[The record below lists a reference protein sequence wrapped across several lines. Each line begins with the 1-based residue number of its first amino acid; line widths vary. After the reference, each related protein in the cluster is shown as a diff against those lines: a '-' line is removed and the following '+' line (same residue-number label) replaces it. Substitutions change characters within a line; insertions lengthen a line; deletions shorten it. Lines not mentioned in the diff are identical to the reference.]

1 MTPIDSAAQAL
12 NNFASGPGADAANG
26 LADVFEQAG
35 DRIANSLE
43 QAARSGE
50 LSFNALAEGIAND
63 FARFAVDQLIT
74 VPLEGLVSSLTRS
87 FAGTISGGGSPVT
100 VNLNM
105 PQGVASSAP
114 QASPQ
119 ASGAQI
125 AARVAQAV
133 TQAQTRTGP

>member
-1 MTPIDSAAQAL
+1 MNPTNSAADAL
-12 NNFASGPGADAANG
+12 ENFAKGPGAEAANG

-43 QAARSGE
+43 RAARSGE
-50 LSFNALAEGIAND
+50 LSFNSLAESIATD
-63 FARFAVDQLIT
+63 FARLAVDQLIT
-74 VPLEGLVSSLTRS
+74 APLEGLVSSLTNS
-87 FAGTISGGGSPVT
+87 FASAVTGGGSPIT

-105 PQGVASSAP
+105 SQGGQSSG
-114 QASPQ
+114 PQ

-133 TQAQTRTGP
+133 TKAQGRTGT